1 MVARLFLW
9 FGALVVVST
18 SYAQS
23 FNPYYIPYSPPDI
36 RLGVLATNLSF
47 DRLADL
53 NLEYGVKIA
62 RIIPDSP
69 AEKAGMRTGDIIL
82 QLNDKPV
89 YSVRRL
95 QWLVAKASVGEEI
108 SIKYYRMG
116 DTKNVQV
123 ELKPLE
129 PKPWSAPYREGKRWA
144 SSSYL
149 GVVLQSLTNDLRE
162 AFGVSPGVGVLISKV
177 YRNSPAYRGGLLA
190 GDVIIKMDR
199 KHISQPFDVQRVLYF
214 FDPGDEIVV
223 EIIRKTEHKTVK
235 VTLMERPHADRPESP
250 IPYDAPPMIFDPKF
264 WEEEL
269 REGLEKWLEFWRDF
283 RKQYMDERVHYI

>member
-1 MVARLFLW
+1 MFARLFLW
-9 FGALVVVST
+9 FGVFVVVNT

-23 FNPYYIPYSPPDI
+23 FYPYVPYSPPDI
-36 RLGVLATNLSF
+36 HLGVLATNLSF

-53 NLEYGVKIA
+53 NLEYGVKIT
-62 RIIPDSP
+62 RVIPNSS
-69 AEKAGMRTGDIIL
+69 AEKAGLRTGDIIL
-82 QLNDKPV
+82 ELNDKPV

-95 QWLVAKASVGEEI
+95 QWLVSKALVGKEI
-108 SIKYYRMG
+108 SIKYHRKG

-129 PKPWSAPYREGKRWA
+129 PKPWSGPYREGERWA

-149 GVVLQSLTNDLRE
+149 GVVLQSLTNDLRK
-162 AFGVSPGVGVLISKV
+162 AFGVSSGVGVLISKV
-177 YRNSPAYRGGLLA
+177 YRDSPAYRGGLLA

-223 EIIRKTEHKTVK
+223 EIIRRTERKTVK
-235 VTLMERPHADRPESP
+235 VTLTEQPHTDRPEWP
-250 IPYDAPPMIFDPKF
+250 IPYDVPPMVFDPEF
-264 WEEEL
+264 WQEEL
-269 REGLEKWLEFWRDF
+269 REGLERWREFWRDF
-283 RKQYMDERVHYI
+283 RKQYMNERPDYL